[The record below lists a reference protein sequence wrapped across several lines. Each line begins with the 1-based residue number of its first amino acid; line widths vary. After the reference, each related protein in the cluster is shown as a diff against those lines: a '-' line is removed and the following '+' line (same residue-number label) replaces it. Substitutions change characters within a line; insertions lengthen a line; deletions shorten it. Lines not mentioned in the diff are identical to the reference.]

1 MNSGPNTVCI
11 HVMYSTGKTLL
22 TALQVL
28 QVLHHSWGTTGG
40 QAQMRLVLRAA
51 VSWSTRTHTDT
62 H

>member
-1 MNSGPNTVCI
+1 
-11 HVMYSTGKTLL
+11 MYSTGKTLL